1 MRAVKVALVG
11 SLAVVAVSLVLVLL
25 GSPMSVA
32 GTNRI
37 AGDSPL
43 PIATTEHSASY
54 CQADEV
60 VPQGTSAVRVWLDA
74 AAGPRVAL
82 LVSAGGHTV
91 LRGTRG
97 SNWTG
102 GSVTVPVREVGRRIA
117 QATVCV
123 SFKLGDETVIAE
135 GEMTPAASAAQSS
148 TGALHGR
155 IWIEYLRPGAHSW
168 ASLIPTVV
176 DHMALGRAT
185 SGSWI
190 VFVALA
196 MLLTCVL
203 LGSDLLRRELS

>member
-1 MRAVKVALVG
+1 MRALTVALVG
-11 SLAVVAVSLVLVLL
+11 SLAVVALSLVLVLL
-25 GSPMSVA
+25 GSPMSVV

-37 AGDSPL
+37 PGDSPL
-43 PIATTEHSASY
+43 PVATTEHSASY

-60 VPQGTSAVRVWLDA
+60 VPRNTSAIRVWLDA

-82 LVSAGGHTV
+82 FVRAGGRTV
-91 LRGTRG
+91 LTGTRG

-102 GSVTVPVREVGRRIA
+102 GSVTVPVKEVGQRIA

-135 GEMTPAASAAQSS
+135 GEMAPAGRAARSSA
-148 TGALHGR
+148 GALHGR
-155 IWIEYLRPGAHSW
+155 IWIEYLRPGVHLW

-185 SGSWI
+185 SGTWI

-196 MLLTCVL
+196 MLLACVL